1 MGRTRPGPPRTE
13 LARARIRLGLSQQ
26 DAAEAVGVSPTTWS
40 RWERGGQNLRPA
52 YRARIARLFA
62 VDPFTVEQWLDGTG
76 ATRPPT
82 ATALFPAADFEEH
95 LSASTVDS
103 FDHLWRSD
111 MDPARREML
120 AALPFVPSALG
131 EWLTAWNFDP
141 PLTLPVDRP
150 ADGRVRSADVARI
163 REAHEAFVRMDHQFG
178 SGLIRPAVVDY
189 LNTTVAPLLR
199 RDCDDR
205 VRAELMA
212 AAGEMVLMAG
222 WSAFDLGR
230 HGQAQR
236 YFGQALQLAKAAGD
250 PMAAVDVMTTMTL
263 QALHL
268 REPIWAGRLAQAAV
282 ETARRAQATPR
293 VMAMLLT
300 RQAWAIA
307 LRVNSAEGRDAH
319 AAREVGRLLN
329 EAQDA
334 YARGSDD
341 RDPSWM
347 DWYEETEPVAEAGR
361 CWYLL
366 GEHRRSAD
374 CTERC
379 LAVYTERRFRTA
391 QFTYV
396 SAAEA
401 YLGMGELEQAVE
413 SARTAIPMA
422 RRLTSARA
430 IERLRVFAD
439 RLTPYED
446 SVCVREFRDQ
456 LNERLAA

>member
-1 MGRTRPGPPRTE
+1 MGRTRPGRARTE
-13 LARARIRLGLSQQ
+13 LARARIRLGLSQHE
-26 DAAEAVGVSPTTWS
+26 AAEAVGVSTTTWG

-62 VDPFTVEQWLDGTG
+62 VDPLTVEQWLDGTDAARRSTG
-76 ATRPPT
+76 
-82 ATALFPAADFEEH
+82 TALFPVADFEEQ

-103 FDHLWRSD
+103 FDHLWRAD
-111 MDPARREML
+111 LDPARREML
-120 AALPFVPSALG
+120 AAIPFVPAALG
-131 EWLTAWNFDP
+131 EWLTAWSFDP
-141 PLTLPVDRP
+141 PLTLPVDQRP
-150 ADGRVRSADVARI
+150 DARVQSADVARI
-163 REAHEAFVRMDHQFG
+163 REAHAAFVRMDHQFG

-205 VRAELMA
+205 VRSELMSA
-212 AAGEMVLMAG
+212 AAEMVLMAG
-222 WSAFDLGR
+222 WSAFDLGW

-250 PMAAVDVMTTMTL
+250 PLAAVDVMTTMTL

-268 REPIWAGRLAQAAV
+268 REPVWAGRLAQAAV
-282 ETARRAQATPR
+282 ETARQAQATPR

-307 LRVNSAEGRDAH
+307 LRVNAAEGRDAH
-319 AAREVGRLLN
+319 TARQVGRLLN
-329 EAQDA
+329 EAEDS

-391 QFTYV
+391 QFTHV

-413 SARTAIPMA
+413 AARAAIPMA
-422 RRLTSARA
+422 RKLTSARA
-430 IERLRVFAD
+430 IERLHTFAD
-439 RLTPYED
+439 RLTRYD
-446 SVCVREFRDQ
+446 DTVQVREFRDY
-456 LNERLAA
+456 LNRQLAA